1 MADII
6 TAESIASSYN
16 AQHPK
21 SWVWSN
27 EETTWVAPVPA
38 PTDGFPYIW
47 DEEVVNWVPYPDY
60 PRE

>member
-1 MADII
+1 MADVI
-6 TAESIASSYN
+6 TAELIAQAYT
-16 AQHPK
+16 AHHPA

-27 EETTWVAPVPA
+27 AETTWVPPVAP